1 MRLWLIRHAKSSW
14 ANAKLRDF
22 DRPLNDRG
30 ERDGP
35 AMQAWLARQSFGPE
49 LIRTSDAARARATA
63 AFVHA
68 AFPAAEL
75 LADHRLYGAPP
86 EMMADIVRE
95 TPPEIESL
103 ALVAHNPGLTQWCNL
118 LAGRRQTIDNLPTF
132 GAALLQWDGG
142 PDALAPS
149 AASLE
154 ILSSPKT
161 LPPTFSPARQPL
173 P

>member
-1 MRLWLIRHAKSSW
+1 MHLWLIRHAKSSW
-14 ANAKLRDF
+14 SSGARGDF
-22 DRPLNDRG
+22 DRPLNARG

-35 AMQAWLARQSFGPE
+35 RMQAWLAKQPLPIEWLWS
-49 LIRTSDAARARATA
+49 SDAARARATA
-63 AFVHA
+63 DYVAG
-68 AFPAAEL
+68 AFPDVVL
-75 LADHRLYGAPP
+75 QLDHRLYGAAP
-86 EMMADIVRE
+86 ETLVQVAQE
-95 TPPEIESL
+95 TPNTVETAAII
-103 ALVAHNPGLTQWCNL
+103 AHNPGITWCVNL
-118 LAGRRQTIDNLPTF
+118 LAGERVTDNLPTF